1 MRLPWTAGPVSRDR
15 DPAGMLVH
23 AHAEYIWVPIPANMK
38 NAAPIALLLLAACGT
53 APENAKKPMEK
64 IAYPET
70 RKDTTVVDDYFGTKV
85 ADPYRWLE
93 NDTSAETADWVKRQ
107 NAVTQQYIAA
117 IPFRDSIAQRYEE
130 LFNFPK
136 QGAPMKV
143 GNLFF
148 TYKNS
153 GLQNQ
158 SVIYVRQGLDG
169 KDTVFIDPNAVD
181 PKGTT
186 AIGLMGA
193 SKDDRY
199 MAVSV
204 QKAGSDWQD
213 ITLWDLKEM
222 KPMKDTLKWAKFSG
236 VAWWKDGFFY
246 SRYPEPAKGTEL
258 SAANQWQKVYYHK
271 LGDPQDKDVL
281 VWKDD
286 KNPNLYVG
294 VSTTEGE
301 EFATLNVTTGTD
313 GFEQYFFDL
322 RKGAMP
328 TPDTKWTPLQL
339 GFDHKT
345 AIIAFEPKSGK
356 FLVTTDVD
364 APRYRLV
371 AVDPAKPAQADW
383 KDVIPQ
389 KADLLEGVNTG
400 GGLLFASYLKDATT
414 RIFRYNAD
422 GSGEQEVKLP
432 GIGSAGG
439 FGGKREDTFSFFS
452 FSSFTDPGSTFKY
465 DYASGKSDLYFRPEL
480 KFNPDDYETEQDFY
494 TSKDGTKVPM
504 FIVHKKGVGKTGANP
519 ALLYAYGG
527 FNISLTPSFS
537 TSRMILLEQGGVF
550 AMANLRG
557 GGEYGEEWHKAGMKE
572 KKQNVFDDFAAA
584 AAYLVAQK
592 WTDKAHLAIEGGSN
606 GGLLIGATITQHP
619 DICAVAFPAVG
630 VMDMLRFQKFTAG
643 FGWVPEYGSAD
654 NSKEEFE
661 YLHKYSPLHNIK
673 PASYPATLVMTA
685 DHDDRVVPAHSFK
698 FISTLQQAQQG
709 SAPVLIRIETNAGH
723 GAGKPTSMI
732 IDEQADKWA
741 FFFKNIGVVPK
752 YPVAGAK

>member
-1 MRLPWTAGPVSRDR
+1 MHKTPT
-15 DPAGMLVH
+15 
-23 AHAEYIWVPIPANMK
+23 
-38 NAAPIALLLLAACGT
+38 IALLLLAACGT
-53 APENAKKPMEK
+53 APQHATKETMQK

-70 RKDTTVVDDYFGTKV
+70 RKDTTVVEDHFGTQV

-107 NAVTQQYIAA
+107 NAVTQQYLST
-117 IPFRDSIAQRYEE
+117 IPFRDSIAKRYEE

-136 QGAPMKV
+136 QGTPMKV

-158 SVIYVRQGLDG
+158 SVIYVREGLDG
-169 KDTVFIDPNAVD
+169 QDKVFIDPNAVD

-193 SKDDRY
+193 SKNDRY

-213 ITLWDLKEM
+213 IILYDLKTLQ
-222 KPMKDTLKWAKFSG
+222 PMNDTLKWAKFSG

-246 SRYPEPAKGTEL
+246 SRYPEPKAGTEL

-271 LGDPQDKDVL
+271 LGDAQEKDAL

-301 EFATLNVTTGTD
+301 EFATLNVSTGTD
-313 GFEQYFFDL
+313 GFEQYFHDL
-322 RKGAMP
+322 RKGGMP
-328 TPDTKWTPLQL
+328 APDTKWVPLQQ

-345 AIIAFEPKSGK
+345 AIIDYDPKMDR

-371 AVDPAKPAQADW
+371 AVDPAKPAQDQW

-389 KADLLEGVNTG
+389 KADLLEGVTTG

-414 RIFRYNAD
+414 RVYRYKAD
-422 GSGEQEVKLP
+422 GSGEQEVTLP
-432 GIGSAGG
+432 GIGTASG
-439 FGGKREDTFSFFS
+439 FGGKRNDRYSFYS
-452 FSSFTDPGSTFKY
+452 FTSFTDPGSIFKY
-465 DYASGKSDLYFRPEL
+465 DYASGKSDLWFRPDL
-480 KFNPDDYETEQDFY
+480 KFNPDDYETVQEFC

-504 FIVHKKGVGKTGANP
+504 FIVHGKGVTENGHNP

-527 FNISLTPSFS
+527 FNISLSPSFS

-572 KKQNVFDDFAAA
+572 KKQNVFDDFYAAA
-584 AAYLVAQK
+584 EYLKAQK
-592 WTDKAHLAIEGGSN
+592 WTDTQHLAIEGGSN

-619 DICAVAFPAVG
+619 EVCAVAFPAVG

-661 YLHKYSPLHNIK
+661 YLYKYSPLHNIK

-698 FISTLQQAQQG
+698 FISTLQPAQQG
-709 SAPVLIRIETNAGH
+709 PAPVLIRVETNAGH

-741 FFFKNIGVVPK
+741 FFFKNIGVTPK
-752 YPVAGAK
+752 YPVPSPKPAK